1 MAATKVFDSAE
12 QVKPYV
18 QRALQ
23 DEEVRTHLLN
33 ALGAARAA
41 ASQFGNKSDRGYVAA
56 ATRVAV
62 EPEILSNLRKATS
75 ELRSAVDRIQNAPTP
90 RSQGHSGRNFF
101 LLTTGIALAVLYN
114 PVTGPG
120 TRKWVSESLFGGGD
134 DFTYQAG
141 EANGST

>member
-23 DEEVRTHLLN
+23 DEEVRAHLLN

-41 ASQFGNKSDRGYVAA
+41 ASKFSDKSDRGYVAA

-62 EPEILSNLRKATS
+62 EPDILNNLRQATT
-75 ELRSAVDRIQNAPTP
+75 ELRSAVERIQRPPSERN
-90 RSQGHSGRNFF
+90 HSGRNFF
-101 LLTTGIALAVLYN
+101 LLVTGIVLGVLYN
-114 PVTGPG
+114 PITGPE
-120 TRKWVSESLFGGGD
+120 TRKWVSDSLFGGGD
-134 DFTYQAG
+134 DFTYQAS
-141 EANGST
+141 EADGST

>member
-23 DEEVRTHLLN
+23 DEEVRAHLLS

-41 ASQFGNKSDRGYVAA
+41 AAKFSDRSDRGYVAA

-62 EPEILSNLRKATS
+62 EPEILGNLRQATS
-75 ELRSAVDRIQNAPTP
+75 ELRNAVDRIQRPSAPKE
-90 RSQGHSGRNFF
+90 GHAFRKF
-101 LLTTGIALAVLYN
+101 LFVTGIVLAVFYN
-114 PVTGPG
+114 PVTGPE
-120 TRKWVSESLFGGGD
+120 TRKWVSESVFGGGD
-134 DFTYQAG
+134 DFTYQAS
-141 EANGST
+141 EANGSN

>member
-23 DEEVRTHLLN
+23 DEEVRAHLLN

-41 ASQFGNKSDRGYVAA
+41 AAKFSDKSDRGYVAA

-62 EPEILSNLRKATS
+62 EPDILSNLRQATT
-75 ELRSAVDRIQNAPTP
+75 ELRSAVDRIQRPPAPKAHP
-90 RSQGHSGRNFF
+90 FRKLLF
-101 LLTTGIALAVLYN
+101 LTGIALAVFYN
-114 PVTGPG
+114 PVTGPE
-120 TRKWVSESLFGGGD
+120 TRKWVSETVFGGGD

-141 EANGST
+141 EANGSS

>member
-23 DEEVRTHLLN
+23 DEEVRAHLLN

-41 ASQFGNKSDRGYVAA
+41 AAKFSDKSDRGYVAA

-62 EPEILSNLRKATS
+62 EPEILGNLRQATT
-75 ELRSAVDRIQNAPTP
+75 ELRNAVDRIQRPPAPKE
-90 RSQGHSGRNFF
+90 GHAFRKLLFF
-101 LLTTGIALAVLYN
+101 TGIVLAVFYN
-114 PVTGPG
+114 PVTGPE
-120 TRKWVSESLFGGGD
+120 TRKWVSETVFGGGD
-134 DFTYQAG
+134 DFTYQAS
-141 EANGST
+141 EANGSS

>member
-23 DEEVRTHLLN
+23 DEEVRAHLLN

-41 ASQFGNKSDRGYVAA
+41 AAKFSDKSDRGYVAA

-62 EPEILSNLRKATS
+62 EPEILGNLRQATT
-75 ELRSAVDRIQNAPTP
+75 ELRNAVDRIQRPPAPKAHP
-90 RSQGHSGRNFF
+90 FRK
-101 LLTTGIALAVLYN
+101 LLFVTGIALAVFYN
-114 PVTGPG
+114 PVTGPE
-120 TRKWVSESLFGGGD
+120 TRKWVSETVFGGGD
-134 DFTYQAG
+134 DFTYQAS
-141 EANGST
+141 EANGSS

>member
-23 DEEVRTHLLN
+23 DEEVRAHLLS

-41 ASQFGNKSDRGYVAA
+41 ASKFGDKSDRGYVAA

-62 EPEILSNLRKATS
+62 EPEILMNLRKATS
-75 ELRSAVDRIQNAPTP
+75 ELRSAVDRVQRPEP
-90 RSQGHSGRNFF
+90 RSHSGRNFF
-101 LLTTGIALAVLYN
+101 LLITGIVLGILYN
-114 PVTGPG
+114 PVTGPE
-120 TRKWVSESLFGGGD
+120 TRKWVSDSLFGGGD
-134 DFTYQAG
+134 DFTYQPS
-141 EANGST
+141 EANGTS

>member
-23 DEEVRTHLLN
+23 DEEVRAHLLN

-41 ASQFGNKSDRGYVAA
+41 ASKFSDKSDRGYVAA

-62 EPEILSNLRKATS
+62 EPDILNNLRQATT
-75 ELRSAVDRIQNAPTP
+75 ELRSAVERIQRPP
-90 RSQGHSGRNFF
+90 SDRSHSGRNFF
-101 LLTTGIALAVLYN
+101 LLVAGIVLGVLYN
-114 PVTGPG
+114 PITGPE
-120 TRKWVSESLFGGGD
+120 TRKWVSDSLFGGGD
-134 DFTYQAG
+134 DFTYQAS

>member
-23 DEEVRTHLLN
+23 DEEVRAHLLS

-41 ASQFGNKSDRGYVAA
+41 ASKFSDKSDRGYVAA

-75 ELRSAVDRIQNAPTP
+75 ELRSAVDRVQRPAE
-90 RSQGHSGRNFF
+90 SKSHSGRNFF
-101 LLTTGIALAVLYN
+101 LLVLGVVLGILYN
-114 PVTGPG
+114 PVTGPE
-120 TRKWVSESLFGGGD
+120 TRKWVSDSLFGGGD
-134 DFTYQAG
+134 DFTYQATS
-141 EANGST
+141 EANGTN

>member
-23 DEEVRTHLLN
+23 DEEVRAHLLN

-41 ASQFGNKSDRGYVAA
+41 AAKFGDKSDRGYVAA

-62 EPEILSNLRKATS
+62 EPEILGNLRQATS
-75 ELRSAVDRIQNAPTP
+75 ELRNAVDAHPAAAARRRRAT
-90 RSQGHSGRNFF
+90 RFRKF
-101 LLTTGIALAVLYN
+101 LFVTGIVLAVLYN
-114 PVTGPG
+114 PVTGPE
-120 TRKWVSESLFGGGD
+120 TRKWVSESVFGGGD
-134 DFTYQAG
+134 DFTYQAS
-141 EANGST
+141 EANGSN

>member
-23 DEEVRTHLLN
+23 DEEVRAHLLN

-41 ASQFGNKSDRGYVAA
+41 AAKFSDKSDRGYVAA

-62 EPEILSNLRKATS
+62 EPEILGNLRQATT
-75 ELRSAVDRIQNAPTP
+75 ELRNAVDRIQRPPAPKAHP
-90 RSQGHSGRNFF
+90 FRK
-101 LLTTGIALAVLYN
+101 LLFVTGIALAVFYN
-114 PVTGPG
+114 PFTGPE
-120 TRKWVSESLFGGGD
+120 TRKWVSETVFGGGD
-134 DFTYQAG
+134 DFTYQAS

>member
-23 DEEVRTHLLN
+23 DEEVRAHLLS

-41 ASQFGNKSDRGYVAA
+41 ASKFGDKSDRGYVAA

-62 EPEILSNLRKATS
+62 EPEILLNLRKATS
-75 ELRSAVDRIQNAPTP
+75 ELRSAVDRVQRPE
-90 RSQGHSGRNFF
+90 SKSHSGRNFF
-101 LLTTGIALAVLYN
+101 LLVLGVVLGILYN
-114 PVTGPG
+114 PVTGPE
-120 TRKWVSESLFGGGD
+120 TRKWVSDSLFGGGD
-134 DFTYQAG
+134 DFTYQAS
-141 EANGST
+141 EANGTN

>member
-23 DEEVRTHLLN
+23 DEEVRAHLLN

-41 ASQFGNKSDRGYVAA
+41 AAKFGDKSDRGYVAA

-62 EPEILSNLRKATS
+62 EPEILGNLRQATT
-75 ELRSAVDRIQNAPTP
+75 ELRNAVERIQRPASPKA
-90 RSQGHSGRNFF
+90 SHSGRNFF
-101 LLTTGIALAVLYN
+101 LLMMGIVLGVLYN
-114 PVTGPG
+114 PVTGPE
-120 TRKWVSESLFGGGD
+120 TRKWVSESMFGGGD
-134 DFTYQAG
+134 DFTYQAS

>member
-23 DEEVRTHLLN
+23 DEEVRAHLLN

-41 ASQFGNKSDRGYVAA
+41 AAKFSDKSDRGYVAA

-62 EPEILSNLRKATS
+62 EPEILGNLRQATT
-75 ELRSAVDRIQNAPTP
+75 ELRNAVDRIQRPPAPKAHP
-90 RSQGHSGRNFF
+90 FRK
-101 LLTTGIALAVLYN
+101 LLFVTGIALAVFYN
-114 PVTGPG
+114 PVTGPE
-120 TRKWVSESLFGGGD
+120 TRKWVSETVFGGGD
-134 DFTYQAG
+134 DFTYQAS

>member
-33 ALGAARAA
+33 AFGAARAA
-41 ASQFGNKSDRGYVAA
+41 ASQFGRNERGYMAA
-56 ATRVAV
+56 ATKVAV
-62 EPEILSNLRKATS
+62 EPEILNNLRKATS
-75 ELRSAVDRIQNAPTP
+75 ELRNAVERIQNEP
-90 RSQGHSGRNFF
+90 RKSHSGRNFF
-101 LLTTGIALAVLYN
+101 LLVTGITLGVLYN
-114 PVTGPG
+114 PVTGPE

-134 DFTYQAG
+134 DFTYQAS
-141 EANGST
+141 EANGSN

>member
-23 DEEVRTHLLN
+23 DEEVRAHLLN

-41 ASQFGNKSDRGYVAA
+41 AAKFSDKSDRGYVAA

-62 EPEILSNLRKATS
+62 EPEILGNLRQATT
-75 ELRSAVDRIQNAPTP
+75 ELRNAVDRIQRPPAPK
-90 RSQGHSGRNFF
+90 GHPFRKLLF
-101 LLTTGIALAVLYN
+101 LTGIVLAVFYN
-114 PVTGPG
+114 PVTGPE
-120 TRKWVSESLFGGGD
+120 TRKWVSETVFGGGD
-134 DFTYQAG
+134 DFTYQAS

>member
-23 DEEVRTHLLN
+23 DEEVRAHLLN

-41 ASQFGNKSDRGYVAA
+41 ASKFSDKSDRGYVAA

-62 EPEILSNLRKATS
+62 EPDILNNLRQATT
-75 ELRSAVDRIQNAPTP
+75 ELRSAVERIQRPASE
-90 RSQGHSGRNFF
+90 RSHSGRNFF
-101 LLTTGIALAVLYN
+101 LLVTGIVLGVLYN
-114 PVTGPG
+114 PITGPE

-134 DFTYQAG
+134 DFTYQAS

>member
-23 DEEVRTHLLN
+23 DEEVRAHLLN

-41 ASQFGNKSDRGYVAA
+41 AAKFSDKSDRGYVAA

-62 EPEILSNLRKATS
+62 EPEILGNLRQATT
-75 ELRSAVDRIQNAPTP
+75 ELRNAVDRIQRPPAPK
-90 RSQGHSGRNFF
+90 SGIGSGSF
-101 LLTTGIALAVLYN
+101 LFITGIVLASS
-114 PVTGPG
+114 T
-120 TRKWVSESLFGGGD
+120 TR
-134 DFTYQAG
+134 
-141 EANGST
+141 

>member
-23 DEEVRTHLLN
+23 DEEVRAHLLN
-33 ALGAARAA
+33 AFGAARAA
-41 ASQFGNKSDRGYVAA
+41 ATHFGNTSDRGYVAA

-62 EPEILSNLRKATS
+62 EPDILVNLRKATS
-75 ELRSAVDRIQNAPTP
+75 ELRNAVDRIQNAPAP
-90 RSQGHSGRNFF
+90 RSHSGRNFF
-101 LLTTGIALAVLYN
+101 LLMTGIVLGVLYN
-114 PVTGPG
+114 PVTGPE

-134 DFTYQAG
+134 DFTYQAS

>member
-1 MAATKVFDSAE
+1 MAATKVFDSAD

-23 DEEVRTHLLN
+23 DEEVRAHLLN

-41 ASQFGNKSDRGYVAA
+41 ASKFSDKSDRGYVAA

-62 EPEILSNLRKATS
+62 EPDILNNLRQATT
-75 ELRSAVDRIQNAPTP
+75 ELRSAVERIQRPP
-90 RSQGHSGRNFF
+90 SDRSHSGRNFF
-101 LLTTGIALAVLYN
+101 LLVTGIVLGVLYN
-114 PVTGPG
+114 PITGPE
-120 TRKWVSESLFGGGD
+120 TRKWVSDSLFGGGD
-134 DFTYQAG
+134 DFTYQAS

>member
-23 DEEVRTHLLN
+23 DEEVRAHLLN

-41 ASQFGNKSDRGYVAA
+41 ASKFSDKSDRGYVAA

-62 EPEILSNLRKATS
+62 EPDILSNLRQATT
-75 ELRSAVDRIQNAPTP
+75 ELRSAVERIQRPP
-90 RSQGHSGRNFF
+90 SDRSHAGRNFF
-101 LLTTGIALAVLYN
+101 LLVTGIVLGVLYN
-114 PVTGPG
+114 PITGAE
-120 TRKWVSESLFGGGD
+120 TRKWVSDSLFGGGD
-134 DFTYQAG
+134 DFTYQAS

>member
-23 DEEVRTHLLN
+23 DEEVRAHLLN

-41 ASQFGNKSDRGYVAA
+41 AAKFSDKSDRGYVAA

-62 EPEILSNLRKATS
+62 EPEILGNLRQATT
-75 ELRSAVDRIQNAPTP
+75 ELRNAVDRIQRPPAPKAHP
-90 RSQGHSGRNFF
+90 FRK
-101 LLTTGIALAVLYN
+101 LLFVTGIALAVFYN
-114 PVTGPG
+114 PFTGPE
-120 TRKWVSESLFGGGD
+120 TRKWVSETVFGGGD
-134 DFTYQAG
+134 DFTYQAS
-141 EANGST
+141 EANGSS

>member
-23 DEEVRTHLLN
+23 DEEVRAHLLN
-33 ALGAARAA
+33 ALGAARTA
-41 ASQFGNKSDRGYVAA
+41 ASKFGDRSDRGYVAA

-62 EPEILSNLRKATS
+62 EPEILNSLRQATS
-75 ELRSAVDRIQNAPTP
+75 ELRNAVERIQRPSEP
-90 RSQGHSGRNFF
+90 KQSHGFRKF
-101 LLTTGIALAVLYN
+101 LFVTGIALAVFYN
-114 PVTGPG
+114 PVTGPE

-134 DFTYQAG
+134 DFTYQAS
-141 EANGST
+141 EANGSN